1 MKLFWILAAGIAAQ
15 DEGSGEDTPADM
27 LNTPG
32 LVSQGGFGE
41 IDEFDIS
48 QLGRSTGGGAFDF
61 ANLAAGGR
69 ALPPGVSM
77 IDFVDAS
84 GNFNSDAFREALMAA
99 YAAEQEPATPAPTQ
113 PPAQPARPAR
123 PGAEEANKYF
133 FQTTQAP
140 PPPPTTAPP
149 PPPENRWCWKCDA
162 MDYTTCATYGK
173 WQYCELGDKDCC
185 FVEVRQSHRK
195 LQQLCTGCKAKRACE
210 DNKKQNFRFP
220 MQNYPSPLWDQCR
233 PDYRLQS
240 NRRFR
245 QQSVCRQCFNTCDK
259 DLFGG
264 KYCFGGG
271 MVQDGDWDKGI
282 ANSEG
287 GTKFQIPYSD
297 NMWRPYYK
305 GANLNGGMA
314 DVMAYGIP
322 TWLRINGEG
331 GGATGIDSDLQSII
345 EDWPDHEQDQE
356 YVSNMYWG
364 QHCDENNDCTTN
376 HGKVHPMENN
386 VFGTRKL
393 SDMTYWALEG
403 ASRYWWMADLKY
415 YQDSYVFKTFDGCDQ
430 GGNAGEVLSNCPNP
444 ITINNLIDIYNAR
457 PKYPIWG

>member
-1 MKLFWILAAGIAAQ
+1 
-15 DEGSGEDTPADM
+15 
-27 LNTPG
+27 
-32 LVSQGGFGE
+32 
-41 IDEFDIS
+41 
-48 QLGRSTGGGAFDF
+48 
-61 ANLAAGGR
+61 
-69 ALPPGVSM
+69 
-77 IDFVDAS
+77 
-84 GNFNSDAFREALMAA
+84 
-99 YAAEQEPATPAPTQ
+99 
-113 PPAQPARPAR
+113 
-123 PGAEEANKYF
+123 
-133 FQTTQAP
+133 
-140 PPPPTTAPP
+140 
-149 PPPENRWCWKCDA
+149 
-162 MDYTTCATYGK
+162 
-173 WQYCELGDKDCC
+173 
-185 FVEVRQSHRK
+185 
-195 LQQLCTGCKAKRACE
+195 
-210 DNKKQNFRFP
+210 

-271 MVQDGDWDKGI
+271 MVQDGDWDNGI

-376 HGKVHPMENN
+376 HGKQHPMDNK
-386 VFGTRKL
+386 VFGTREL